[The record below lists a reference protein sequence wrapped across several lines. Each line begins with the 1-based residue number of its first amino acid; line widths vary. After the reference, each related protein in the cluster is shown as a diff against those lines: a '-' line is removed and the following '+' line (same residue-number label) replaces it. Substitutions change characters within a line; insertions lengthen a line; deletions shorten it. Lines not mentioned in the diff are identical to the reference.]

1 MIPWCDGEA
10 WTTHTKIQRR
20 AEVAKDQLRKGD
32 TCLSS
37 FQEQFPLV
45 LSFPSPSPQNKRSR
59 ATEDEVVTTTPDRV
73 SPQSRNQIC
82 SAHDRQG
89 EKKEALYARSQ
100 NRKYWGRKWVSP
112 NLETAVSMSMRDHNQ
127 NDHTSNGSEAFSLL
141 LKMPWSEQICIAI
154 YLCLIE
160 TICPKIRAKSLPKNT
175 KSQFPVDVRCSKT
188 SLLKLPTM
196 RSTTF
201 SPVPAKIA
209 TVT

>member
-1 MIPWCDGEA
+1 MTVMERRKKLY
-10 WTTHTKIQRR
+10 THAVRI
-20 AEVAKDQLRKGD
+20 
-32 TCLSS
+32 
-37 FQEQFPLV
+37 
-45 LSFPSPSPQNKRSR
+45 
-59 ATEDEVVTTTPDRV
+59 V
-73 SPQSRNQIC
+73 ST
-82 SAHDRQG
+82 G
-89 EKKEALYARSQ
+89 
-100 NRKYWGRKWVSP
+100 GRKWVSP

-141 LKMPWSEQICIAI
+141 LKMPWRKQICIAI

-209 TVT
+209 TVPEVFFSHNRKIARREEFA

>member
-1 MIPWCDGEA
+1 MVTPEQR
-10 WTTHTKIQRR
+10 TLKIQRR
-20 AEVAKDQLRKGD
+20 AEVGKDQLRKGN

-100 NRKYWGRKWVSP
+100 NHKFRGRTELTTIKTTTRRTEVRPSP
-112 NLETAVSMSMRDHNQ
+112 
-127 NDHTSNGSEAFSLL
+127 F
-141 LKMPWSEQICIAI
+141 
-154 YLCLIE
+154 Y
-160 TICPKIRAKSLPKNT
+160 
-175 KSQFPVDVRCSKT
+175 
-188 SLLKLPTM
+188 
-196 RSTTF
+196 
-201 SPVPAKIA
+201 
-209 TVT
+209 